1 MDIWTIFKKK
11 AAHHDSKKGRF
22 EEQTY
27 RFETPM
33 SKQCLFLQTCY
44 FLIRNKLS
52 CIFHLNICYFKAYSR
67 TRALWDNGASSR
79 GPLHPRYIKKL
90 VYFSF
95 IKNQPMANEFPWRAF
110 PENSGVPFIDC
121 SVCSYFSIS
130 SKLSRT
136 GIFAWLWAAL
146 IRNLSIQQ

>member
-1 MDIWTIFKKK
+1 MNDFQKKSGPPRLQEGTVWRTNLRIW
-11 AAHHDSKKGRF
+11 R
-22 EEQTY
+22 
-27 RFETPM
+27 TPM

-110 PENSGVPFIDC
+110 PKNAGVRFIDC

-130 SKLSRT
+130 SKLSPT

-146 IRNLSIQQ
+146 IRKLSIQQ